1 MAQDLRPEAADQL
14 TDSPPN
20 DPRASLIQCFER
32 SRQRSGWRPPR
43 SAKAAG
49 WLRIETPPRIYSTF
63 RYCVTTTSPGSSAY
77 CPLNAVDAA
86 ERPLHRRGSFS
97 DDAAAIIALVVAAYF
112 LLVAPI
118 FDHLRVTNPVS
129 TAWALLLFVPAAVLA
144 ARAWQARHTDPPR
157 CAGSLGSAAC
167 VAGALVV
174 TETVR
179 EDAAFASVVV
189 AGLAFAG
196 VRALRRSRARW

>member
-1 MAQDLRPEAADQL
+1 MAQDRDAAPHL
-14 TDSPPN
+14 LNLPLLCHN
-20 DPRASLIQCFER
+20 YLARL
-32 SRQRSGWRPPR
+32 
-43 SAKAAG
+43 
-49 WLRIETPPRIYSTF
+49 
-63 RYCVTTTSPGSSAY
+63 VVY

-97 DDAAAIIALVVAAYF
+97 DHAAAIIALVVAAYF

-144 ARAWQARHTDPPR
+144 ARAWQARHTDPRDALGP
-157 CAGSLGSAAC
+157 ALGSAAC